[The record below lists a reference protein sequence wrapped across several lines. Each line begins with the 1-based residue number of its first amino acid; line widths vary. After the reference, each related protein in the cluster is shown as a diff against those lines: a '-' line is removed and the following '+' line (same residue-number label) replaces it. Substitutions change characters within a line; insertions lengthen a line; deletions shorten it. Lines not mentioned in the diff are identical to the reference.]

1 MYDGVGLQ
9 KRCGTTRGV
18 DLLRRRPSM
27 HATECSFE
35 GPSSFTIRGNVCT
48 LDWQLCLQYINL
60 CARYMTRPTSCR
72 LELWRGLS
80 VVRKISPL
88 SRTCSR
94 SKAALHRPS
103 RRTCVSSPPSRPGAP
118 CKSSCSDTTS
128 AYTVVRCTASQR
140 AQWRTCRPAR
150 KQLPVLCELSSC
162 SRSNLTQLRSRNTAV
177 RTVCCSL
184 PFFGEDHPVCR
195 HERLSYRTRCRG
207 VRVGCTARRRV
218 RVQLRNFSGVSFAE
232 FWMFSCRDK
241 AAKSTNIF
249 ME

>member
-1 MYDGVGLQ
+1 MASGCRRGVGRQGGSTFLEEDRLCMLQ
-9 KRCGTTRGV
+9 SV
-18 DLLRRRPSM
+18 
-27 HATECSFE
+27 AFE

-72 LELWRGLS
+72 LELWRSLS

-88 SRTCSR
+88 SRTYSR

-128 AYTVVRCTASQR
+128 AYTVMRCTASQR

-150 KQLPVLCELSSC
+150 KQLPVLCVLSSC
-162 SRSNLTQLRSRNTAV
+162 SRSNLSQLRSRNTAV

-184 PFFGEDHPVCR
+184 PFLGEDHPVCR

-218 RVQLRNFSGVSFAE
+218 RVQLKNFSGVSFAE